1 MSGAFV
7 YVLCALTSLAC
18 SLLLFRGYRR
28 TGVRLLFWSALCF
41 AGLAL
46 DNSMLYLDAVVFPD
60 VDLSVWRRIPSV
72 AALSL
77 LIFGLIWDGS

>member
-1 MSGAFV
+1 MSEAV
-7 YVLCALTSLAC
+7 YILCALTSLAC
-18 SLLLFRGYRR
+18 SFLLFRGYRR

-46 DNSMLYLDAVVFPD
+46 DNILLY
-60 VDLSVWRRIPSV
+60 VDLVIVPATDLTLYRRIPGLL
-72 AALSL
+72 ALSL